1 MAEYHRYRCPC
12 CRETLT
18 ENIGFKYPGI
28 RITTRAAS
36 WIMCLLRQHSAI
48 KDIHEITRVHWDTI
62 HRIYKGI
69 MDNALEK
76 HRKELKTA
84 GYKPRYITV
93 DELPYIRG
101 IIMRRA

>member
-1 MAEYHRYRCPC
+1 
-12 CRETLT
+12 
-18 ENIGFKYPGI
+18 
-28 RITTRAAS
+28 
-36 WIMCLLRQHSAI
+36 
-48 KDIHEITRVHWDTI
+48 
-62 HRIYKGI
+62 
-69 MDNALEK
+69 MDNALGK